1 MRSTT
6 PLIALLG
13 AAALTLTA
21 CTGDG
26 GGTGGGA
33 GVPVDGAT
41 FTMAVGSDPGSLDPM
56 ITSIGIAR
64 SIDRFLY
71 TRLLEVQSDGSLV
84 SGLATE
90 WESDLTTARF
100 TINRDAT
107 CEDGTPFTAS
117 QVAANINFLGDPAN
131 GSPLT
136 GTDVQPGTVAVGDDA
151 TGIVTLTSG
160 VPDAFIL
167 ESVGSISL
175 VCGSALEDPELLA
188 KGGGATGMYTMTEI
202 VPNSK
207 YTLTLRDDFSWGPGN
222 WDPTRV
228 GTPSTV
234 VFSVLPNETTAA
246 NLLLAGDINAAQILG
261 PEAERLRATDF
272 SQASVEVA
280 TGQLYFN
287 QAADRPGASEALR
300 VALTQGL
307 NLEELRTII
316 TGGTGAAPTGLVT
329 MPPNPCRID
338 SVTGNVPA
346 FDVEAAGAALD
357 AEGWKLGPDGVREKD
372 GTSLSLTVIVPTFVG
387 DAFMASAELLQSMWK
402 TIGVDAVIRGSD
414 ANGTN
419 DALFATGNWDVSM
432 APFGLGV
439 PSQLVAFYSGPTPPE
454 GTNFAGIDDAEYEA
468 GVALAST
475 KTGQDGCADWAA
487 AEVPLITPASV
498 VPFANSVLTTFGN
511 KATFVYT
518 DNLVPSSI
526 QMFE

>member
-6 PLIALLG
+6 SLIALLG
-13 AAALTLTA
+13 ATALTLTA
-21 CTGDG
+21 CAGTS
-26 GGTGGGA
+26 GGTGSGA

-41 FTMAVGSDPGSLDPM
+41 FTMAVGTDPGSLDPM
-56 ITSIGIAR
+56 VTSVGIAR
-64 SIDRFLY
+64 NIDRFLY
-71 TRLLEVQSDGSLV
+71 TRLLEVQADGSIV
-84 SGLATE
+84 PGLATE

-100 TINRDAT
+100 TINQDAR

-151 TGIVTLTSG
+151 TGVVTLTSG

-175 VCGSALEDPELLA
+175 VCGSAIGDSELLA

-207 YTLTLRDDFSWGPGN
+207 YTLTLREDFTWGPGN
-222 WDPTRV
+222 WDPKRV

-246 NLLLAGDINAAQILG
+246 NLLLAGEINAAQILG

-272 SQASVEVA
+272 FEATVELA

-287 QAADRPGASEALR
+287 QAADRLGASEALR
-300 VALTQGL
+300 IALTQAL

-316 TGGTGAAPTGLVT
+316 TGGTGVAPTGLVT
-329 MPPNPCRID
+329 MPPNPCRVD
-338 SVTGNVPA
+338 SITGNVPD

-357 AEGWKLGPDGVREKD
+357 AEGWKMGSDGLREKD
-372 GTSLSLTVIVPTFVG
+372 GETLALTVIVPTFVG

-402 TIGVDAVIRGSD
+402 SVGVDATIRGGD
-414 ANGTN
+414 ANAMN
-419 DALFATGNWDVSM
+419 DALFATGDWDVSM
-432 APFGLGV
+432 VPFGVGV
-439 PSQLVAFYSGPTPPE
+439 PSQLVAFSSGATPPA
-454 GTNFAGIDDAEYEA
+454 GTNFASLHNAEYES
-468 GVALAST
+468 GVATASA
-475 KTGQDGCADWAA
+475 KTGQEGCADWAA
-487 AEVPLITPASV
+487 AEVPLITSASI

-511 KATFVYT
+511 KAEFVYT